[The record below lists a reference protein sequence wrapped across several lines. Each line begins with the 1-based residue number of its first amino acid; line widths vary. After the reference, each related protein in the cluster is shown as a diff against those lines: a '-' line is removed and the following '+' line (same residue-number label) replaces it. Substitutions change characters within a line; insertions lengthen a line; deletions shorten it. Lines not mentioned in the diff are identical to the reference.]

1 VASEPPRPAAE
12 ATGSRQEV
20 ATMVAVTTAATAM
33 SEVPS
38 APVPAAVDQAVVVE
52 IPNDDAPPPG
62 WG

>member
-1 VASEPPRPAAE
+1 
-12 ATGSRQEV
+12 V
-20 ATMVAVTTAATAM
+20 ATMVAVTTVATAM

-38 APVPAAVDQAVVVE
+38 APVPAAVDQAAVVE